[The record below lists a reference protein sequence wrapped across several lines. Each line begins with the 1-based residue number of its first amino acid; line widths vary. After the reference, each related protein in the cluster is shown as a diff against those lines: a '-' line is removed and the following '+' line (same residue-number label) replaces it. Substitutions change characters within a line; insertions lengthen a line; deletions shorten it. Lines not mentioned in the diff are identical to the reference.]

1 VRSVGFLA
9 TRHHPLLPYLLEQVA
24 VVGGIEPV
32 LLLDAR
38 DFGARDAALFEARTA
53 GAFAPRALES
63 DLIALDVSDHNGAAC
78 QRAVRTHELDLLVNA
93 GTPRRIGAELLAT
106 PKIGVLNVHPGILP
120 KYRGASCPEW
130 AIYHGDPVGVTA
142 HFMDAGLD
150 SGPIVATRVLDVP
163 SGMEYQ
169 QLRIALYRLQLTF
182 MAQSIRLV
190 LDSGLT
196 PGRLPLQPDAPVF
209 RPIPD
214 ALLDEVKGRLTRREY
229 HPMVAA

>member
-1 VRSVGFLA
+1 MRSVGFLT

-24 VVGGIEPV
+24 AAGGIEPV

-38 DFGARDAALFEARTA
+38 DFGARDSALFEARTG
-53 GAFAPRALES
+53 GAFAPRVFDPALVVV
-63 DLIALDVSDHNGAAC
+63 DVSDHNGAAC

-93 GTPRRIGAELLAT
+93 GTPRRIKAELLAA

-120 KYRGASCPEW
+120 RYRGASCPEW

-142 HFMDAGLD
+142 HFMDTGLD

-163 SGMEYQ
+163 AGMEYQ
-169 QLRIALYRLQLTF
+169 HLRIELYRLQFTF

-196 PGRLPLQPDAPVF
+196 PGQLPPQPDAPVF
-209 RPIPD
+209 RPMPE
-214 ALLDEVKGRLTRREY
+214 ALLDEVKARLIRREY